1 MPIDSTNYGRE
12 MKKLRDEIA
21 EMKNEVAFM
30 YSAMQDIQEQFGLA
44 LAEIATSIKNLSQET
59 QKKFDTQTESVSVVL
74 KKFTELQ
81 NQSTKISEQQD
92 EQAKKI
98 ADLMNENV
106 SRLEKTSETQQ
117 LNFRN
122 YFDKINNA
130 LNAQQKLFG
139 DNFSEKISA
148 VEKTLKKFP
157 QQNDAINKNLFAM
170 EELLRLIAAN
180 QMLSEV
186 EKNLPQKNKS
196 TEKVAV
202 SNNNSWYENFSSSR
216 MKKIFIYGRKRVGK
230 STLLKMLQKN
240 FSGYEFV
247 EVYGVDDHFITDNWL
262 KSEFAIFVIDLN
274 IPSNYETG
282 NFERICRINKKI
294 MLVINVKSIYEWEKD
309 SHSRRRQ
316 VKNTMDGNY
325 KYIYDTF
332 KNRCSYYLD
341 SNKVITFY
349 VHLKAAEI
357 SQMYPQDDALL
368 QLSNFP
374 AIENFINNIA

>member
-12 MKKLRDEIA
+12 IKKLRDEIA

-59 QKKFDTQTESVSVVL
+59 QKKFDTQTESISVVL

-92 EQAKKI
+92 EQTKKI

-148 VEKTLKKFP
+148 VEKTLQKFP
-157 QQNDAINKNLFAM
+157 QQNDATIKYLSAM
-170 EELLRLIAAN
+170 EELLRFIAAN
-180 QMLSEV
+180 QMLNEV

-216 MKKIFIYGRKRVGK
+216 MKKIFIYGRTRVGK
-230 STLLKMLQKN
+230 TTLADTLKMRMSNIEITETDAINRYDIPLNPSANVIVYVIDESTPDSKEILNFVKLCSNVRKILLVVNVTAKYPNEYEDKKIYRYFKDKVNSIYTLENYFWSKISEVYVYLKGAKTAWNNRDYNN
-240 FSGYEFV
+240 FS
-247 EVYGVDDHFITDNWL
+247 
-262 KSEFAIFVIDLN
+262 
-274 IPSNYETG
+274 
-282 NFERICRINKKI
+282 R
-294 MLVINVKSIYEWEKD
+294 
-309 SHSRRRQ
+309 
-316 VKNTMDGNY
+316 
-325 KYIYDTF
+325 
-332 KNRCSYYLD
+332 
-341 SNKVITFY
+341 
-349 VHLKAAEI
+349 
-357 SQMYPQDDALL
+357 
-368 QLSNFP
+368 SNFP